1 MYSLDWPRS
10 NTLPKS
16 KAVFKQ
22 TPEDFQVDEFFA
34 EPFSGE
40 GEHIMLKIEK
50 RGLTTEDVVRALARL
65 INKPAKLISYA
76 GLKDRQALSTQWLSI
91 HAPGETIADLELLA
105 GTGWRVLE
113 HTRHNKKLRPGYL
126 TGNQFTI
133 RLNDLTHPQELEQRI
148 EQIKKTGVPNYFG
161 EQRFGRE
168 AGNLLRAEELLV
180 QKRKVKDRFLKGMY
194 YSAARSWLYNLIL
207 AQRVEDGSWNVP
219 IAGDV
224 MQLAGSNSIFVID
237 EADTAL
243 MQRVSERD
251 VSPASPLPGK
261 GQNKVKGQALILI
274 NKIYDQWR
282 PWLMGLEQQGL
293 EESWRPNILHVEGL
307 ESIIKGSTAEL
318 FFTLP
323 AGSYATVVLRELF
336 TNNTI
341 SSEG

>member
-1 MYSLDWPRS
+1 
-10 NTLPKS
+10 
-16 KAVFKQ
+16 
-22 TPEDFQVDEFFA
+22 
-34 EPFSGE
+34 
-40 GEHIMLKIEK
+40 
-50 RGLTTEDVVRALARL
+50 
-65 INKPAKLISYA
+65 
-76 GLKDRQALSTQWLSI
+76 
-91 HAPGETIADLELLA
+91 
-105 GTGWRVLE
+105 
-113 HTRHNKKLRPGYL
+113 
-126 TGNQFTI
+126 
-133 RLNDLTHPQELEQRI
+133 
-148 EQIKKTGVPNYFG
+148 
-161 EQRFGRE
+161 
-168 AGNLLRAEELLV
+168 
-180 QKRKVKDRFLKGMY
+180 
-194 YSAARSWLYNLIL
+194 
-207 AQRVEDGSWNVP
+207 
-219 IAGDV
+219 
-224 MQLAGSNSIFVID
+224 
-237 EADTAL
+237 